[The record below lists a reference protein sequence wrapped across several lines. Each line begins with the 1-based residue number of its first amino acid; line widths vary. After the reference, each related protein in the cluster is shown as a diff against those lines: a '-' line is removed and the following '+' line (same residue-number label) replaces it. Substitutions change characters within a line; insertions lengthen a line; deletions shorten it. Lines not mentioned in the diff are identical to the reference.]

1 MNWKDLY
8 LTYGNT
14 FLLNEIGDGYLISM
28 DHLGVNL
35 LSKPAIDIF
44 RIGNFSYAYFGG
56 AFDYSAM
63 YYIVDSAGNYASVEE
78 YQAER
83 YFRENINDSEFL
95 DWLFE
100 GEYIAED
107 EYFYL
112 QDDI

>member
-44 RIGNFSYAYFGG
+44 
-56 AFDYSAM
+56 
-63 YYIVDSAGNYASVEE
+63 
-78 YQAER
+78 
-83 YFRENINDSEFL
+83 
-95 DWLFE
+95 
-100 GEYIAED
+100 
-107 EYFYL
+107 
-112 QDDI
+112 